1 MSSTIINLI
10 IQLVAGIIGGNG
22 VGAYLKECSLGGTY
36 NAIAG
41 AIGGVGLGQMLQAIF
56 PALAGAGGVDVASII
71 GQLIGGG
78 AGGAILTVLA
88 GLVRNTMT
96 NHHAP
101 TS

>member
-1 MSSTIINLI
+1 MSIVYLI

-22 VGAYLKECSLGGTY
+22 VGTYLKDYSLGSTG

-41 AIGGVGLGQMLQAIF
+41 ALGGVGLGQVLQAIF
-56 PALAGAGGVDVASII
+56 PALAGTGGADLGSII
-71 GQLIGGG
+71 GQLIGSG
-78 AGGAILTVLA
+78 AGGAILTVVA

-96 NHHAP
+96 NHRAP